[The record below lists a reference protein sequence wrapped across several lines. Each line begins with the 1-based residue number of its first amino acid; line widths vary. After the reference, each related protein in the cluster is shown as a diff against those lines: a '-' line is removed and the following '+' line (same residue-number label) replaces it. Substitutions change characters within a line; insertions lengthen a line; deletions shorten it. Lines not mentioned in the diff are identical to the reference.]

1 MTNMQDASTICV
13 HLLTYAKPL
22 LNDLKEEHLAVAA
35 KNGKT
40 AGWLVGHLCIT
51 GDFIRRKTGRPPL
64 TPKDWGPR
72 FAPGT
77 TPSRS
82 PADYPPLSELRNA
95 FEGVY
100 RDLADAA
107 PTISEDIL
115 AAPSP
120 FEPGRARFPST
131 REFLTWVMTG
141 HLGYHIGQLY
151 GWRGEVVDSGTSR
164 V

>member
-1 MTNMQDASTICV
+1 MQNASTICL
-13 HLLTYAKPL
+13 HLLTYAEPL
-22 LNDLKEEHLAVAA
+22 LRDLKDEQLAVAA

-72 FAPGT
+72 FGPGT
-77 TPSRS
+77 IPSQS
-82 PADYPPLSELRNA
+82 AADYPTTVELRSA
-95 FEGVY
+95 FENVY
-100 RDLADAA
+100 RDLAAVA
-107 PTISEDIL
+107 PTISPDVL

-120 FEPGRARFPST
+120 FEPGRVRFPTT
-131 REFLTWVMTG
+131 REFLTWIMTG

-151 GWRGEVVDSGTSR
+151 GWHSEVASS
-164 V
+164 

>member
-1 MTNMQDASTICV
+1 MQDASTICL
-13 HLLTYAKPL
+13 HLLTYAEPL
-22 LNDLKEEHLAVAA
+22 LRDLKDEQVAVAA

-40 AGWLVGHLCIT
+40 AGWLIGHLCIT

-77 TPSRS
+77 IPSHS
-82 PADYPPLSELRNA
+82 PADYPSKAELQSA
-95 FEGVY
+95 FENIY
-100 RDLADAA
+100 RDLAAFA
-107 PTISEDIL
+107 PTIPADIL

-120 FEPGRARFPST
+120 FEPGRARFPTT
-131 REFLTWVMTG
+131 REFLTWIMTG

-151 GWRGEVVDSGTSR
+151 GWSSEIASLRLTGDAR
-164 V
+164 